1 MGGDGRYYNK
11 EAVDIIIRI
20 AAAEGIDTVH
30 VAQGGLLSTPAVSAY
45 VRHLNIDQKLNCV
58 GAFILTASHNPG
70 GPTNDFGIK
79 FNVRNGGPA
88 LEDFTNTTYKITTEM
103 TSYKTATNKINVIKN
118 TVFVFINPLVSEQ
131 KLKKVERK
139 SKFIHKMFFFLC
151 HFQLIDNYY
160 C

>member
-1 MGGDGRYYNK
+1 MKEKHYLENFISAIFRTIPKEELKEENVLVVGGDGRYYNK

-20 AAAEGIDTVH
+20 AAAEGIDTIH

-88 LEDFTNTTYKITTEM
+88 LEDFTNTTYKITTEI
-103 TSYKTATNKINVIKN
+103 TSYKTATNKINYDLY
-118 TVFVFINPLVSEQ
+118 TVGEY
-131 KLKKVERK
+131 K
-139 SKFIHKMFFFLC
+139 ST
-151 HFQLIDNYY
+151 NV
-160 C
+160 